1 MAFDVRYRPDLN
13 FDTYSQAV
21 KLQPNSH
28 SKHKNSYSSTAVA
41 ALLISPP
48 APRSRCSITA
58 LDGSTHHAHRRA
70 RSTQPHATRL
80 ASGVGPY
87 AAN

>member
-13 FDTYSQAV
+13 FDTYAQAV

-48 APRSRCSITA
+48 APSI
-58 LDGSTHHAHRRA
+58 DFRFI
-70 RSTQPHATRL
+70 TQFYHVL
-80 ASGVGPY
+80 
-87 AAN
+87 